1 MIKKDIHIKFYSS
14 LDYHFQDDYAQMKA
28 ILDTS
33 KEIEYFKEELSIE
46 AIVLSIRK
54 LKEQVKILET
64 KRTYGVPQ
72 PESI

>member
-1 MIKKDIHIKFYSS
+1 
-14 LDYHFQDDYAQMKA
+14 MKA

-33 KEIEYFKEELSIE
+33 KEIEYLKEELSIE

-72 PESI
+72 PQNI